1 MKKFIFYLILIL
13 FFIVLITS
21 DYKHE
26 SCDTSVNDS
35 LKITPGQDSI
45 REIDPIERLKNK
57 LTALELEKTFWNS
70 RISLAKD
77 DHHHL
82 VLNLPDSALYLD
94 IKGTTVHECPLNK
107 YSISG
112 TIMSLRETDQVKQ
125 WLHEPF
131 QLENEWATIPKRPI
145 RVKDISYVGWE
156 ADSLDFSPSGT
167 DTTDVFII
175 LQFSKDFNLG
185 LRQVKEVPA
194 SDPFLIHQI
203 NSDPDSTLLENA
215 VNEKQLFS
223 QLLKGYWIDISIP
236 RSDAIAV
243 FRAITK
249 NSKIILRID

>member
-21 DYKHE
+21 NYKHE
-26 SCDTSVNDS
+26 SCDIGVNDS

-45 REIDPIERLKNK
+45 RKIDPVVRLKNK
-57 LTALELEKTFWNS
+57 LTRLELEKTFWNS

-112 TIMSLRETDQVKQ
+112 TIMSLLETDQAKQ
-125 WLHEPF
+125 WLQEPF

-156 ADSLDFSPSGT
+156 ADSLDFSPSGA

-175 LQFSKDFNLG
+175 LQFSRDLTLG
-185 LRQVKEVPA
+185 LKQDKEVT
-194 SDPFLIHQI
+194 SNDPFLMHQKD
-203 NSDPDSTLLENA
+203 SDPDSTLLENTI
-215 VNEKQLFS
+215 NKKKQFS
-223 QLLKGYWIDISIP
+223 QLLNGLWIDVSIT
-236 RSDAIAV
+236 RSDAIAI